1 MVYRP
6 GHRIG
11 AESLHNSSPSS
22 HVLFNPRSHPRRP
35 SSLFKGG

>member
-11 AESLHNSSPSS
+11 AESLHNSSPSP
-22 HVLFNPRSHPRRP
+22 HVLIPVALPLP
-35 SSLFKGG
+35 LKGGVV